1 MQARLG
7 GRWIYFFGALGG
19 LLFGYDTGV
28 ISGALLF
35 IPNDFKLSP
44 FLQGAIVA
52 GLLLGAMFGSTLAGR
67 LADRLGRRLLIITAA
82 VVFTGGALLAA
93 LAPSVWVLIAA
104 RFIIG
109 LAVGSAALVVPLYL
123 AEIAPTEI
131 RGAIASL
138 NQLMI
143 VCGILAAFIVNAV
156 LASSGD
162 WRLMLGLAA
171 VPSMILLVGMLFMP
185 ETPRYLVHIGE
196 EDTARDVMERLPGD
210 ERPEERIDEIHDV
223 DQQGESGTGL
233 TGLLRAKW
241 VRPALLVAAGLAVFQ
256 QLVGINTI
264 IYYAPTTL
272 TNVGFAKTSAIYA
285 NLIIGV
291 VNGLMTVVAIRIIDR
306 VGRKPML
313 FAGIAGMVTSLLVLG
328 VSLSALPTPHH
339 PGDPAAII
347 TLVCL
352 GTFIASF
359 AATWGPVVWVTIPEV
374 LPLSVRGTAMGVA
387 VLCNWGANFLVSQ
400 TFPPLLSGLGPGP
413 VFLGYAA
420 LGLLAALFVKTL
432 VTETKGRSLEEI
444 EADLQRATGRRKGRR
459 RGGARPVVVALLLL
473 APLRRVFR
481 RRAGT
486 VLQLAALSGFG
497 IAATSLVALLASE
510 HTKLFGFMESNYRP
524 AIIVAIASEVAAAVV
539 LALLF
544 VVSRSGPRTVRSDR
558 ASGSR
563 AQLRSA

>member
-1 MQARLG
+1 MEALRPS
-7 GRWIYFFGALGG
+7 GRTIYFFGALGG

-35 IPNDFKLSP
+35 IPDDFKLTP

-52 GLLLGAMFGSTLAGR
+52 ALLLGAMIGAALAGR
-67 LADRLGRRLLIITAA
+67 LSDRLGRKNLIITAA
-82 VVFTGGALLAA
+82 VVFTVGSLLAA
-93 LAPSVWVLIAA
+93 LAPSVAVLIAA

-143 VCGILAAFIVNAV
+143 VGGILAAFVVNAI

-171 VPSMILLVGMLFMP
+171 VPSLVLLVGMLFMP
-185 ETPRYLVHIGE
+185 ETPRYLVHAGE
-196 EDTARDVMERLPGD
+196 EESAREVLEDLPGD
-210 ERPEERIDEIHDV
+210 EPPDERIEEIQEV
-223 DQQGESGTGL
+223 EQEESDTGL
-233 TGLLRAKW
+233 RGILRAKW
-241 VRPALLVAAGLAVFQ
+241 VRPALLAATGLAVFQ
-256 QLVGINTI
+256 QFVGINTI

-272 TNVGFAKTSAIYA
+272 TDVGFGKTSAIYA

-291 VNGLMTVVAIRIIDR
+291 VNVLMTVIAIRIIDR

-313 FAGIAGMVTSLLVLG
+313 FAGVAGMVGSLLVLG
-328 VSLSALPTPHH
+328 ISLSVLATPHH

-359 AATWGPVVWVTIPEV
+359 AATWGPVVWVMIPEV

-387 VLCNWGANFLVSQ
+387 VFGNWAANLLVSQ
-400 TFPPLLSGLGPGP
+400 TFPVLLDKVGPGP
-413 VFLGYAA
+413 VFLGYA
-420 LGLLAALFVKTL
+420 GMGVLAGLFVKAF

-444 EADLQRATGRRKGRR
+444 EADLHRSAGRRGRR
-459 RGGARPVVVALLLL
+459 QPAGG
-473 APLRRVFR
+473 
-481 RRAGT
+481 
-486 VLQLAALSGFG
+486 QAA
-497 IAATSLVALLASE
+497 
-510 HTKLFGFMESNYRP
+510 
-524 AIIVAIASEVAAAVV
+524 
-539 LALLF
+539 
-544 VVSRSGPRTVRSDR
+544 VSRSPRSE
-558 ASGSR
+558 
-563 AQLRSA
+563 

>member
-1 MQARLG
+1 MRALRPT
-7 GRWIYFFGALGG
+7 GRTIYFFGALGG

-52 GLLLGAMFGSTLAGR
+52 GLLLGAMIGAGVAGR
-67 LADRLGRRLLIITAA
+67 MSDRLGRRKLIIIAA
-82 VVFTGGALLAA
+82 IVFTVGALLAA
-93 LAPSVWVLIAA
+93 FAPTVAVLVTA

-123 AEIAPTEI
+123 SEIAPTEV

-143 VCGILAAFIVNAV
+143 VGGILAAFIVNAI
-156 LASSGD
+156 LASSGN

-171 VPSMILLVGMLFMP
+171 VPSLVLLVGMLFMP
-185 ETPRYLVHIGE
+185 ETPRYLVHAGEEEAAHEVLEDLPGNESPKERIGE
-196 EDTARDVMERLPGD
+196 IREVEQQ
-210 ERPEERIDEIHDV
+210 EE
-223 DQQGESGTGL
+223 GGTGL
-233 TGLLRAKW
+233 GALWRAKW
-241 VRPALLVAAGLAVFQ
+241 VRPALLVATGLAVLQ

-291 VNGLMTVVAIRIIDR
+291 VNVAMTVVAIRIIDR

-313 FAGIAGMVTSLLVLG
+313 YAGAAGMVGSLLVLG
-328 VSLSALPTPHH
+328 ISLSVLATPHH

-347 TLVCL
+347 TLACL

-359 AATWGPVVWVTIPEV
+359 AATWGPVVWVMIPEV

-387 VLCNWGANFLVSQ
+387 VFGNWAANLLVSQ
-400 TFPPLLSGLGPGP
+400 TFPALLKGLGPGP

-420 LGLLAALFVKTL
+420 LGMLAALFVKAF
-432 VTETKGRSLEEI
+432 VAETKGRSLEDI
-444 EADLQRATGRRKGRR
+444 EADLQGTAGKPGRR
-459 RGGARPVVVALLLL
+459 RDAPRPTA
-473 APLRRVFR
+473 
-481 RRAGT
+481 
-486 VLQLAALSGFG
+486 
-497 IAATSLVALLASE
+497 
-510 HTKLFGFMESNYRP
+510 
-524 AIIVAIASEVAAAVV
+524 
-539 LALLF
+539 
-544 VVSRSGPRTVRSDR
+544 VSR
-558 ASGSR
+558 
-563 AQLRSA
+563 